1 MWSGFFIYWNKMKVA
16 IQGYEGSFHDIV
28 AKEFFSNN
36 IDTIECNTFEL
47 FFETIKAENI
57 QYGVMAIE
65 NSIVGTIIHNYNL
78 LKNSD
83 YTITGE
89 AYLEIQHHL
98 MALKDQTLNDIKVVK
113 SHEMAILQCSNYFKD
128 KPWIKL
134 EKGFDTA
141 LVAKEIKKDQIKGL
155 AAIASKPAAAL
166 NGLNILAKGIQN
178 YSKNYTR
185 FLVLAKK
192 NNKDYHYKNNN
203 KVSIYFSLEH
213 RPGSLA
219 QVLSTFSYF
228 GLNLTKIE
236 SVPKV
241 TEIWQYYFYV
251 DIEYGDTVSILEC
264 MEAIKHYTSNMEIL
278 GVYKKGN
285 TLLK

>member
-1 MWSGFFIYWNKMKVA
+1 MKVA

-28 AKEFFSNN
+28 AKQFFPKQAE
-36 IDTIECNTFEL
+36 TIECDTFGQ
-47 FFETIKAENI
+47 FFEVLKQKKIE
-57 QYGVMAIE
+57 YGVMAIE

-83 YTITGE
+83 YAISGE
-89 AYLEIQHHL
+89 AYLKIQHNL
-98 MALKDQTLNDIKVVK
+98 MALENQKITDIKTVR
-113 SHEMAILQCSNYFKD
+113 SHEMAILQCADFFKD

-141 LVAKEIKKDQIKGL
+141 LVAKEIKVNKIDGL
-155 AAIASKPAAAL
+155 AAIASKRAAKL
-166 NGLNILAKGIQN
+166 NGLNIIASDIQN

-185 FLVLAKK
+185 FLILSKK
-192 NNKDYHYKNNN
+192 LSEDYKFDDNN
-203 KVSIYFSLEH
+203 KVSIHFCLEH

-228 GLNLTKIE
+228 RLNLTKIE

-241 TEIWQYYFYV
+241 KEIWQYYFYV
-251 DIEYGDTVSILEC
+251 DIEYTDAKAIEEC
-264 MEAIKHYTSNMEIL
+264 IKAIKPYITDLKIL

-285 TLLK
+285 NLLDYD

>member
-1 MWSGFFIYWNKMKVA
+1 MKVA

-28 AKEFFSNN
+28 AKDFFSRD
-36 IDTIECNTFEL
+36 IKTIECDTFEL
-47 FFETIKAENI
+47 FFETIKSLNI
-57 QYGVMAIE
+57 KYGVMAIE

-83 YTITGE
+83 YFIAGE
-89 AYLEIQHHL
+89 AYLKIQHHL
-98 MALKDQTLNDIKVVK
+98 MARRDQTIEDITVVK
-113 SHEMAILQCSNYFKD
+113 SHEMAILQCVDYFKD

-141 LVAKEIKKDQIKGL
+141 LVAKEINANKKNGL
-155 AAIASKPAAAL
+155 AAIASKEAAEL
-166 NGLNILAKGIQN
+166 YDLNILATCIQN
-178 YSKNYTR
+178 YTKNYTR
-185 FLVLAKK
+185 FLILEK
-192 NNKDYHYKNNN
+192 NTNEILRFDNNN
-203 KVSIYFSLEH
+203 KISIHFSLEN

-219 QVLSTFSYF
+219 QVLSTFSYY

-241 TEIWQYYFYV
+241 KEIWQYYFYV
-251 DIEYGDTVSILEC
+251 DIEYTDANAIQEC
-264 MEAIKHYTSNMEIL
+264 IKAIKHYISNLKIL